1 MTSVLTLYAA
11 AVLWTALALGDT
23 GDTGSDTGTPPD
35 TGVADPVSAQCQA
48 VLASDWLPDSL
59 VMLEGAQVELP
70 LDDCVLGLGLRLRTA
85 TGPSDTTCVVEG
97 DGLLCSAGQEGPAIV
112 VASVADRTGAVRSTR
127 WMGVT
132 VVNAPPL
139 LSAPQAGSGCGGLDE
154 PFGHAETTVTIWNP
168 VDHSF
173 AAVEP
178 VDTLTWSFEDGPP
191 GLQVNSDGVVHWQPT
206 LAEVGDWS
214 PTLVV
219 WDGTDEAR
227 QTYTLHVVA
236 TPFLTTPLDW
246 IGGLTS
252 GAGVLYAA
260 SRRRAWPTG
269 RTTARQ
275 HS

>member
-1 MTSVLTLYAA
+1 VHAA

-23 GDTGSDTGTPPD
+23 GDTGDTGSDTAPPD
-35 TGVADPVSAQCQA
+35 TGVADPVSAQCQE

-85 TGPSDTTCVVEG
+85 TGASDTICVVEG
-97 DGLLCSAGQEGPAIV
+97 DRLLCTAGQDGPAII
-112 VASVADRTGAVRSTR
+112 VADVQDRTGAVRSTR

-139 LSAPQAGSGCGGLDE
+139 LSVPFPSPGCAGLSR
-154 PFGHAETTVTIWNP
+154 PFGNVETTVTVWQA
-168 VDHSF
+168 VDHTF
-173 AAVEP
+173 VAVEP
-178 VDTLTWSFEDGPP
+178 VDSLTWSFEDGPP

-219 WDGTDEAR
+219 RDGTDEAR

-236 TPFLTTPLDW
+236 TPFLTTPFDW

>member
-1 MTSVLTLYAA
+1 MYAA

-23 GDTGSDTGTPPD
+23 GDTGDTGSDTGTPD

-70 LDDCVLGLGLRLRTA
+70 LDDCVLGLRLRTA
-85 TGPSDTTCVVEG
+85 AGPSDTICVVEG
-97 DGLLCSAGQEGPAIV
+97 YRLLCTAGDEGPAIV
-112 VASVADRTGAVRSTR
+112 VASVLDRTGAVRSTR

-173 AAVEP
+173 VAVEP
-178 VDTLTWSFEDGPP
+178 VDTLTWAFEDGPP
-191 GLQVNSDGVVHWQPT
+191 GLQVNSAGVVHWQPT

-219 WDGTDEAR
+219 RDGTDEAR